1 MQNNEQQYTIF
12 IRSTGE
18 RIPVSKEE
26 FDNYYRDITRYRQ
39 KQQEH
44 GRCVCPRSRCPSK
57 AVPIETLQ
65 SEAAAVLGLPEFNEE
80 VFSLEIARIDI
91 PAHNHLVFVFNDGHT
106 VERVWK
112 DRSRSQSW
120 TPEMKEA
127 ARQRA
132 IKQRREKKCQE
143 Q

>member
-1 MQNNEQQYTIF
+1 MNYK
-12 IRSTGE
+12 
-18 RIPVSKEE
+18 RITV
-26 FDNYYRDITRYRQ
+26 
-39 KQQEH
+39 H
-44 GRCVCPRSRCPSK
+44 GKIKYACRTFVEKGKAGCSSK

-80 VFSLEIARIDI
+80 VFSREIVRIDI

>member
-44 GRCVCPRSRCPSK
+44 GR
-57 AVPIETLQ
+57 
-65 SEAAAVLGLPEFNEE
+65 
-80 VFSLEIARIDI
+80 
-91 PAHNHLVFVFNDGHT
+91 
-106 VERVWK
+106 
-112 DRSRSQSW
+112 
-120 TPEMKEA
+120 
-127 ARQRA
+127 
-132 IKQRREKKCQE
+132 
-143 Q
+143 